1 MGTGVGATRCLMGL
15 EYSFVHCVVIRIVHS
30 LIPQVAGECVM
41 GSVMGT
47 RGVKGRSGSTQWVL
61 PMSCRASDSF
71 SVYELA
77 MLERSGDC

>member
-1 MGTGVGATRCLMGL
+1 
-15 EYSFVHCVVIRIVHS
+15 
-30 LIPQVAGECVM
+30 M

-47 RGVKGRSGSTQWVL
+47 RGVKGRSGSTQLVL

-77 MLERSGDC
+77 MLERGGDC

>member
-1 MGTGVGATRCLMGL
+1 MGL
-15 EYSFVHCVVIRIVHS
+15 ESSLVHYVVIRIVHS
-30 LIPQVAGECVM
+30 LIPQVGGEWVM

-47 RGVKGRSGSTQWVL
+47 RGVKGRNGSTQLVL